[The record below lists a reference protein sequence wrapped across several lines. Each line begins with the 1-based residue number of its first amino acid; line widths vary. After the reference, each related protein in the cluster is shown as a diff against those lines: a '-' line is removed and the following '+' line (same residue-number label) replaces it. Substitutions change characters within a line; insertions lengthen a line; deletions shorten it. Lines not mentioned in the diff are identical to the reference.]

1 VLRGQPLA
9 PRHDNRRMLDW
20 RHALSD
26 PDARRGVRDMLPM
39 APGIA
44 AWGVVTGVAMVQSG
58 LGVPLSLFMSLV
70 VYAGTAQL
78 VALPLMASGA
88 PMLVIWAA
96 ALCVNLRFVIYSAHW
111 RPYFGRL
118 SRVRRLALSYVA
130 ADVNYVLFQKAF
142 PDPQPA
148 RGQLPY
154 FIGSSVTLW
163 LAWQLASIAGIL
175 LADVIPLAWG
185 LGFAGTLAM
194 LGLAYSLI
202 QDRASLIVATVAGTA
217 AVAAFA
223 LPLKLNIVVAIAA
236 AVAAGLIVE
245 QARRAAQRVG
255 GG

>member
-1 VLRGQPLA
+1 MV
-9 PRHDNRRMLDW
+9 DW
-20 RHALSD
+20 RNALSD
-26 PDARRGVRDMLPM
+26 PDARRGMRDMLPM

-78 VALPLMASGA
+78 VALPLMAAGA

-111 RPYFGRL
+111 RSYFGRL
-118 SRVRRLALSYVA
+118 SRARRLALSYVA
-130 ADVNYVLFQKAF
+130 ADVNYVLFHKAF

-148 RGQLPY
+148 SGQLPY
-154 FIGSSVTLW
+154 FVGSSATLW
-163 LAWQLASIAGIL
+163 LVWQLASIAGIL

-194 LGLAYSLI
+194 LGLALSLI